1 MGRAFISI
9 FLMVS
14 LIFLPLQAHADEME
28 NLEGQITALQ
38 KGQES
43 PYTGILLDP
52 IAAAKINTDKKY
64 SLLEGQLKLDYELKK
79 LAADHSLQLSTLQ
92 ARYDSLKE
100 SSESI
105 IKIKTEEIS
114 RLQEIA
120 TETPNDYAPLWVS
133 LGVAVGILL
142 SIGVFYAAVEVTK

>member
-1 MGRAFISI
+1 MIGIII
-9 FLMVS
+9 FPAQ
-14 LIFLPLQAHADEME
+14 IKAEEIED
-28 NLEGQITALQ
+28 LEGQITAIQ
-38 KGQES
+38 QGAQA

-79 LAADHSLQLSTLQ
+79 QAADYTLQISTLQ

-142 SIGVFYAAVEVTK
+142 SICVFYAAVEVTK

>member
-1 MGRAFISI
+1 MTRTLIKI
-9 FLMVS
+9 FLMIS
-14 LIFLPLQAHADEME
+14 LIFLPLQVHAEEIE

-38 KGQES
+38 KGQEA

-52 IAAAKINTDKKY
+52 VAAAKINTDKKY

-79 LAADHSLQLSTLQ
+79 LAADHGLQLSTLQ

-120 TETPNDYAPLWVS
+120 TETPNDYAPLWAS

-142 SIGVFYAAVEVTK
+142 SIGVFYAAVEATR

>member
-1 MGRAFISI
+1 MRKTFISI
-9 FLMVS
+9 LLLFGIVLGP
-14 LIFLPLQAHADEME
+14 IQAKAQEIE
-28 NLEGQITALQ
+28 NLEGQITAIQ
-38 KGQES
+38 KDEKA
-43 PYTGILLDP
+43 PYSGILLDS

-64 SLLEGQLKLDYELKK
+64 SLLEHELKLDYEIKK
-79 LAADHSLQLSTLQ
+79 QAADFNLRLSTLQ

-100 SSESI
+100 SSDSI

-120 TETPNDYAPLWVS
+120 TDTPNDYAPLWTS

-142 SIGVFYAAVEVTK
+142 SIGVFYAAVEVAK